1 MTRSGGCHLAGED
14 LSGFLHVFFIT
25 SSILTLVIFSNLKHF
40 LLLLL
45 ECPIYLFFFCS
56 ADTIL
61 SIKDGVLGGTK
72 CQICHADLSV
82 IYSHSEK

>member
-1 MTRSGGCHLAGED
+1 MTRSGDCHLAGED

-25 SSILTLVIFSNLKHF
+25 SWILTLVIFSNLKHF
-40 LLLLL
+40 LLLLS
-45 ECPIYLFFFCS
+45 ECPISLFFCS

-61 SIKDGVLGGTK
+61 SIKDGVLGGTE
-72 CQICHADLSV
+72 CQICHADLSI